1 MKKFIMMGLITLFM
15 PMLLEADSHT
25 KFKQR
30 HVIKAPTSLTH
41 EPEGSRGPTPPVIDQ
56 IDLTPINPDGCWG
69 ITYDWERDGLWITQY
84 DPAQSNW
91 VYCIQKTSPCIKI
104 DSFQLGS
111 GAPASY
117 RLGIAFAGNDN
128 MYMTGYD
135 NTLYHIDM
143 TTGSGSVYRT
153 MPWSNAEG
161 LAWSVFDDA
170 AYPGDWYSDQCA
182 WAIPSQTGAWNTW
195 SSIVQPSGLAASY
208 SATVQP
214 QWLFVCNEY
223 NPPPA
228 ANIYRYGLVNGVPDA
243 TPDFIWDL
251 PIGMTQTYTADCAY
265 DGQYLY
271 ILDQSDP
278 NMVWVLDVAIDP
290 WLETSIKVP
299 FRPSAMVWNATDNKI
314 YVGGGGDSV
323 TIIDGATNNIITNI
337 RVNPTLGNPPFPD
350 NGYERGLV
358 WNPTNN
364 KVYAAGHDSIT
375 IINGATNNIITTV
388 PRGITDETG
397 AMVWNSINNKVYVVN
412 GTSNDVTVID
422 GVSNNVIATVP
433 VGDWPR
439 WLVYNSFDNKIYV
452 GNDGEGENSV
462 SVIDGTT
469 NNVITTIPVGER
481 PRDGVWNSI
490 HDKLYVFNEV
500 GSDITVIDGVTNN
513 VITTL
518 FGGTWPVDGVWNS
531 TNDKLYVANSFGMAV
546 TIIDCA
552 SDKFI
557 YTATVESFPC
567 AAAWNSTKNR
577 VFVANAHSD
586 NVSVIDGATNLVTH
600 TIPVGDYPHRIIYN
614 TTNDRIYVANLL
626 DSTVSVIKDQGS
638 TGIPEINTSPS
649 ELVFNYNLSEGYTG
663 FQTKTVTR
671 KIDPVI
677 DPDLTQKMA
686 GYSEEELIPIIINM
700 AEHVDL
706 DYLLLHTKNLS
717 KKERR
722 GLVIS
727 QLKSVAQ
734 TTQTQL
740 LKYLQDMEKRGKV
753 EKIIPL
759 WITNSVGVKAT
770 RRAIEQIS
778 QIQGIGAICF
788 DPPLELIDNQKNQGY
803 PALPNRAVVWNVE
816 KINAPGV
823 WQDGYTGKGVVIGHL
838 DSGVNYNHTDLADH
852 MWDGSSLGF
861 LHHGYDFAN
870 DDNDPMD
877 DNGHGTHVAGTVA
890 GDGTAGTQTGV
901 APDARIMAIKTS
913 PGTGVTFIQGVQFAI
928 NYGADILTCSV
939 GWEYELPWSGNWARV
954 LGRGVYA
961 AGVVW
966 SCAAGNGGLNGGV
979 HKSVPYDIIVP
990 ACLPA
995 PWYAPNGGNNS
1006 VIAVGATDASDVIA
1020 DFSSWGP
1027 TYWDNSIY
1035 DDYPYPPG
1043 LLKPDVSAPGVNI
1056 TSLDYASNS
1065 GYVSGWDGTSMAA
1078 PHLAGT
1084 IALLLEKNPYLT
1096 PRQIDSIIEVTSIE
1110 LGPAGRDSLYGAGRI
1125 DAYEASLAVT
1135 ASTSRNKTF
1144 YVENESGATGGLS
1157 IGGITWS
1164 ASWIKK
1170 VEPTLCGI
1178 PVSQS
1183 WPIKVYVDSAGIPA
1197 PGTYWDTLWIHSND
1211 PDENPYPEPVCLI
1224 TTIIGIEETEKTT
1237 QLPVANAL
1245 SYTWPNPFRSSTQ
1258 ISYAIANESKVSLVV
1273 YNVLG
1278 QQIKTLVNRK
1288 QGPGHYE
1295 IAWDAKDDKGRQVAA
1310 GVYFVQLNVS
1320 GSEEFKQNKK
1330 AVLLH

>member
-1 MKKFIMMGLITLFM
+1 L
-15 PMLLEADSHT
+15 
-25 KFKQR
+25 
-30 HVIKAPTSLTH
+30 
-41 EPEGSRGPTPPVIDQ
+41 
-56 IDLTPINPDGCWG
+56 
-69 ITYDWERDGLWITQY
+69 
-84 DPAQSNW
+84 
-91 VYCIQKTSPCIKI
+91 

-111 GAPASY
+111 GVPST
-117 RLGIAFAGNDN
+117 RLGIAFAGGND
-128 MYMTGYD
+128 MYMTGHD

-143 TTGSGSVYRT
+143 ATGNGSVYRT
-153 MPWSNAEG
+153 MPWSSAQG
-161 LAWSVFDDA
+161 LAWSVFDNA
-170 AYPGDWYSDQCA
+170 AYPGDWYANECA

-195 SSIVQPSGLAASY
+195 SSIPQASGLAASF
-208 SATVQP
+208 SATTQP
-214 QWLFVCNEY
+214 QWLFVCNEWD
-223 NPPPA
+223 PSPTSKA
-228 ANIYRYGLVNGVPDA
+228 KIYRYGLVNGVPNA

-251 PIGMTQTYTADCAY
+251 PNSMTHKYTGDCAF

-271 ILDQSDP
+271 ILDQSDGIKP
-278 NMVWVLDVAIDP
+278 NMVWVLDVTIHP
-290 WLETSIKVP
+290 WFETSIEVP
-299 FRPSAMVWNATDNKI
+299 FRPSAMVWNETDNKI
-314 YVGGGGDSV
+314 YVGGGGDSL

-358 WNPTNN
+358 WNPINN
-364 KVYAAGHDSIT
+364 KVYAAGQDSVT
-375 IINGATNNIITTV
+375 IIDGTTNNIITTV
-388 PRGITDETG
+388 PRGIPKEIG
-397 AMVWNSINNKVYVVN
+397 AMVWNSINNKVYVA
-412 GTSNDVTVID
+412 NDSSDNVTVID
-422 GVSNNVIATVP
+422 GVTNNVIATVP
-433 VGDWPR
+433 VGDFPGWA
-439 WLVYNSFDNKIYV
+439 VYNSTNNKVYV
-452 GNDGEGENSV
+452 GNHYESSV
-462 SVIDGTT
+462 SVIDGATNNVIATIPTGERPCAGVWNSTNNKFYSLNGIGGFDITVIDGAT
-469 NNVITTIPVGER
+469 NNVITTI
-481 PRDGVWNSI
+481 
-490 HDKLYVFNEV
+490 
-500 GSDITVIDGVTNN
+500 
-513 VITTL
+513 
-518 FGGTWPVDGVWNS
+518 FGGNVCSDGVWNS
-531 TNDKLYVANSFGMAV
+531 TNNKLYALNYYSSGVR
-546 TIIDCA
+546 IIDCT

-557 YTATVESFPC
+557 YTTTVGSSPY
-567 AAAWNSTKNR
+567 AAVWNSRKNR
-577 VFVANAHSD
+577 VFVANSHSD

-600 TIPVGDYPHRIIYN
+600 TIPVGDYPWRIIYN
-614 TTNDRIYVANLL
+614 STNDRIYVANLL

-638 TGIPEINTSPS
+638 TGIPEINTYPS
-649 ELVFNYNLSEGYTG
+649 ELVFNYNLAKDYGD
-663 FQTKTVTR
+663 FQIRTVTR

-759 WITNSVGVKAT
+759 WITNSIGVKST
-770 RRAIEQIS
+770 KRAIEQIS

-803 PALPNRAVVWNVE
+803 PALPDRAVVWNVQ

-823 WQDGYTGKGVVIGHL
+823 WQDGYTGKGIVIGHL

-852 MWDGSSLGF
+852 MWDGSILGF
-861 LHHGYDFAN
+861 LHHGYDFSN
-870 DDNDPMD
+870 DDNDPID
-877 DNGHGTHVAGTVA
+877 DDGHGTHVAGTVA
-890 GDGTAGTQTGV
+890 GDGTSGTQTGV
-901 APDARIMAIKTS
+901 APDARIMALKIH
-913 PGTGVTFIQGVQFAI
+913 PGTGATFRQGVQFAI

-939 GWEYELPWSGNWARV
+939 GWEYYNMFSGNWARV
-954 LGRGVYA
+954 LGQGVYA

-966 SCAAGNGGLNGGV
+966 CCAAGNGGYGNGT
-979 HKSVPYDIIVP
+979 HKFVPEDIIVP
-990 ACLPA
+990 ACVPA

-1006 VIAVGATDASDVIA
+1006 VMAVGATDASDVIA

-1278 QQIKTLVNRK
+1278 QQIKTLVNK
-1288 QGPGHYE
+1288 KLSSGCYE
-1295 IAWDAKDDKGRQVAA
+1295 TMWYSKDDRGRRVPA
-1310 GVYFVQLNVS
+1310 GVYFVQLEADDYEKV
-1320 GSEEFKQNKK
+1320 EKM
-1330 AVLLH
+1330 VLLH